1 MFSHSNA
8 VTQKYIDPG
17 LQYIDGKGRELHI
30 IIHVYQAKGG
40 GGESAEM
47 PWLAGGRGWVGVITL
62 YRLENTPP
70 CLLFVRLLS
79 SFPLLLLPS
88 H

>member
-1 MFSHSNA
+1 MFSNSYGIR
-8 VTQKYIDPG
+8 QKFIDPE

-30 IIHVYQAKGG
+30 IIHVYQATGG

-47 PWLAGGRGWVGVITL
+47 PWLAGGRGWVRAITL
-62 YRLENTPP
+62 YRLENTLP